1 MKEMHTMSDKTTN
14 KNFVLTFD
22 IADRAAKPMS

>member
-1 MKEMHTMSDKTTN
+1 MKEMHTLSDKTTN

-22 IADRAAKPMS
+22 IPDRPKPMS